1 MKLSIRSNVAHDL
14 REILKTGPQKANFCF
29 RLGRLTRN
37 GFLPGISPWQ
47 QRNIREGLEKL
58 GITETEI
65 PLRSGFK
72 AIYTIGDVLGHGLV
86 LGRVSKS
93 KAVSRCYDIT
103 ESIAPRCCIQFVAL
117 SIQVEIKGDVKDL
130 TTLFKPMK
138 FIYGLMKPVLSTV
151 SNPCTNLY
159 RLGHTLREGCSA
171 PTRLAAQ
178 KDPDVN
184 WVIAPSSSS
193 GEWGTLYT
201 FGNRAHLFLDSAAWT
216 INILGSRETM
226 DFESSFEMTLQAL
239 VDVSKLCRED
249 PLLKGLSVFHGYW
262 DNEIFTICLPIV
274 IGGKYVRSHNISH
287 RLSLAKRE
295 TLGLVYC
302 RVTKIFGTSKRTQES
317 IINRYGGV
325 IYIPRKDGIEL
336 SIYRR
341 VHKIGLFFLVTR
353 KFSSGFSFF
362 ELRDSSGVFAGS
374 KDFPY
379 HAPISLSREDRDFID
394 QFPPSSIMEFRWE
407 NDNLVPYSSS
417 RQSSEILHRSNEFE
431 WDLLHHTKDLFKNTE
446 PSPKAPMMANQRNP
460 LKMLPVNK
468 SVVFYSPVEGED
480 VLVRT
485 GTIGEG
491 SCLFH
496 ALLHAYSKDYATMDR
511 KGRMKFVIRLRASMA
526 GKVDPESWEEM
537 GGGVISK
544 VPYQE
549 NVREILD
556 NFYRFVQDGGRVRGR
571 STRRVLKKLTK
582 DGELS
587 DVYKVLAELV
597 SFKTLTSTCL
607 PRGYD
612 RTQDERIDQT
622 NTAVCEEVMEHLR
635 TLKEIKQL
643 GDKKAAYIE
652 RKMYD
657 LISLVLKESKDAA
670 YRSYIKGLERV
681 SEDVDSYT
689 IEFISDRFNRDVYFL
704 DGTSRLPYNTCPTT
718 ANIKSRKS
726 MIVLWVGGNHYE
738 IVGRLLPG
746 NRIQREFQADDELI
760 NRIRTFLTK
769 PEKIKDLYPDL
780 VEHLPRFYRS
790 GSPKRRHT
798 RGTSKSKSSK
808 EDEDSASDHYYD
820 SSDHESDSDGNLHS
834 E

>member
-1 MKLSIRSNVAHDL
+1 MKISIRSNVVKDL
-14 REILKTGPQKANFCF
+14 REILKPGSQKVNFCF
-29 RLGRLTRN
+29 RLGRLTRD

-47 QRNIREGLEKL
+47 QKNIREGLEKL
-58 GITETEI
+58 GIMETEI

-72 AIYTIGDVLGHGLV
+72 AIYTIGDVFGHGLG
-86 LGRVSKS
+86 LGQMSES
-93 KAVSRCYDIT
+93 KAPSRCYDVNASVGP
-103 ESIAPRCCIQFVAL
+103 ECYIQFVYS
-117 SIQVEIKGDVKDL
+117 SIQVEIKGDVKDMN
-130 TTLFKPMK
+130 TLFNPMK
-138 FIYGLMKPVLSTV
+138 FIYGLMKPVLS
-151 SNPCTNLY
+151 PCTE
-159 RLGHTLREGCSA
+159 LGRE
-171 PTRLAAQ
+171 PTSEEYGKWTPVQLLAQ
-178 KDPDVN
+178 KEADVN
-184 WVIAPSSSS
+184 WVIAPLPSSGERGILYVCRTGTYLRLLEKELPSSSS
-193 GEWGTLYT
+193 TTNEEYNINDMTP
-201 FGNRAHLFLDSAAWT
+201 SA
-216 INILGSRETM
+216 SRE
-226 DFESSFEMTLQAL
+226 
-239 VDVSKLCRED
+239 V
-249 PLLKGLSVFHGYW
+249 SVFHGYW
-262 DNEIFTICLPIV
+262 DEEIFTICIPVI
-274 IGGKYVRSHNISH
+274 IGGKCVRRYNISH
-287 RLSLAKRE
+287 RLALAKRE
-295 TLGLVYC
+295 TLGLAYC
-302 RVTKIFGTSKRTQES
+302 RVTKIFSTSKPTQES

-325 IYIPRKDGIEL
+325 MYISRKSRKVTALDLQLEV
-336 SIYRR
+336 YRR
-341 VHKIGLFFLVTR
+341 VNRLSLFFKVTR
-353 KFSSGFSFF
+353 KFSSGLSFF
-362 ELRDSSGVFAGS
+362 ELSDGSGVFTGS

-379 HAPISLSREDRDFID
+379 HAPISLSREDRDFIN
-394 QFPPSSIMEFRWE
+394 QFSPSSIMEFRWE
-407 NDNLVPYSSS
+407 NDNLVPYSNS
-417 RQSSEILHRSNEFE
+417 RRGSLPDSNKLE

-446 PSPKAPMMANQRNP
+446 PSPKAPMMANQRNT

-526 GKVDPESWEEM
+526 GKVDSESWEEM

-556 NFYRFVQDGGRVRGR
+556 NFYQFVQDGGRVRGR
-571 STRRVLKKLTK
+571 STRRVVKKLTK
-582 DGELS
+582 NGELN
-587 DVYKVLAELV
+587 DVYKVLTELV

-612 RTQDERIDQT
+612 RTQDEKIDQT
-622 NTAVCEEVMEHLR
+622 NIVVCEEVLEHLR
-635 TLKEIKQL
+635 GLKEMKQL

-652 RKMYD
+652 KKMHD
-657 LISLVLKESKDAA
+657 LMSLVLDESKNAA

-718 ANIKSRKS
+718 ANLKDRKS
-726 MIVLWVGGNHYE
+726 MVVLWVGGNHYE

-746 NRIQREFQADDELI
+746 NRIQREFPADDELI

-769 PEKIKDLYPDL
+769 PEKISELYPDL
-780 VEHLPRFYRS
+780 VEYLPRSYRS
-790 GSPKRRHT
+790 NSPRRRGT
-798 RGTSKSKSSK
+798 RGTTRDTGDSKD
-808 EDEDSASDHYYD
+808 EDDSASDHYYD
-820 SSDHESDSDGNLHS
+820 SSDHDSESDSDEGGDS